1 MARQINVNNST
12 VAAGSV
18 SDRSRSTYLRT
29 GRTIDTGSDNVE
41 ERSHGV
47 WKESGIVVKGR
58 L

>member
-12 VAAGSV
+12 VAARSV
-18 SDRSRSTYLRT
+18 SDRSRSIYLWT

-41 ERSHGV
+41 ERRHGGL
-47 WKESGIVVKGR
+47 EGSGIVVGGR

>member
-18 SDRSRSTYLRT
+18 SDRSQSMIS

-41 ERSHGV
+41 E
-47 WKESGIVVKGR
+47 
-58 L
+58 